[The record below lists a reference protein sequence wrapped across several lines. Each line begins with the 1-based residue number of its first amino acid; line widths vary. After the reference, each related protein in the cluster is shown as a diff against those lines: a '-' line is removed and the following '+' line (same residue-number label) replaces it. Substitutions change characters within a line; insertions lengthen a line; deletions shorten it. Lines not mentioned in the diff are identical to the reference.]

1 MTLLPSSL
9 LLGFLLAG
17 QALAADSSYQNLA
30 GIRQVASQ
38 YVASLHSARSHPPQ
52 ITAGELDPRLR
63 LAACTARLEAF
74 LPAGAR
80 AQGNTTVGVR
90 CNGQSPWQI
99 YVPVAVKIFDQVLVA
114 AHPLA
119 RGTPITRDDV
129 RLVERDLTT
138 LPFGYVLDPAKVVG
152 YQLKQPVA
160 AGSVLLPS
168 QIEGAQLVRRGES
181 VVIIGNSPG
190 LTVRMQGLALGDGAA
205 GDWIKVRNPL
215 TKKDISGQVT
225 TEGEV
230 QVKL

>member
-1 MTLLPSSL
+1 MTLLPSSFL
-9 LLGFLLAG
+9 LSLLLAG
-17 QALAADSSYQNLA
+17 PAMAADNGYQNLA
-30 GIRQVASQ
+30 GIRQTASH
-38 YVASLHSARSHPPQ
+38 YVAGLHSGRAHPPQ

-63 LAACTARLEAF
+63 LAACTTELVAF

-90 CNGQSPWQI
+90 CNGPSPWQV

-114 AHPLA
+114 SRPLA
-119 RGTPITRDDV
+119 RGTPLTRDDV

-152 YQLKQPVA
+152 NQLKQPVA

-168 QIEGAQLVRRGES
+168 QIEGARLIRRGES

-205 GDWIKVRNPL
+205 GDWIKVRNTL